1 MKSPTVFF
9 VPHQDDELI
18 TMGVAIARCADNG
31 QPVCVLF
38 TDGRNCDTRSILSDG
53 GCCPDLN
60 DSHQYKFDAIE
71 YGKLRD
77 VEFVECC
84 KALGVDD
91 DDIIIDPSR
100 IEDGTATVE
109 AVKTMMVE
117 VLRKYPGARLAT
129 HLPIDEILKVDPSLE
144 VFLDDEEMAAFNDE
158 SSMPLSAIG
167 AKSGPSFC
175 LEHVWPD
182 GDRMKWATQ
191 HGDHFAAGKA
201 ALELLE
207 EGAVRDVLFLIEPY
221 HLAQFMAKR
230 NQNLKSAYD
239 VQTLLANEKEF
250 VALNDAIDEYS
261 KWHPEENRF
270 ALGLHSARKEL
281 EALRLRP
288 FSYCVAVQ
296 A

>member
-9 VPHQDDELI
+9 IPHQDDELI

-31 QPVCVLF
+31 RPVCVLF

-77 VEFVECC
+77 VEFAECC

-100 IEDGTATVE
+100 VEDGTATVE

-117 VLRKYPGARLAT
+117 ALGKYPGARLAT
-129 HLPIDEILKVDPSLE
+129 HLPIDDVLRVDSSLE
-144 VFLDDEEMAAFNDE
+144 VFLDNEEATAFNSE
-158 SSMPLSAIG
+158 SSMPLSAIS
-167 AKSGPSFC
+167 AKSGPSFR

-182 GDRMKWATQ
+182 GNRMKWATQ
-191 HGDHFAAGKA
+191 HGDHSAAGKA
-201 ALELLE
+201 ALELLK
-207 EGAVRDVLFLIEPY
+207 EGEVHEVLLLIEPY
-221 HLAQFMAKR
+221 HLAQFLSKR
-230 NQNLKSAYD
+230 KKSLCGAYD

-261 KWHPEENRF
+261 KWHPEDNRF

-281 EALRLRP
+281 EALRFRP
-288 FSYCVAVQ
+288 YSYCVTVQ